1 MKTAHVR
8 RTPVPCRVPPGRVVG
23 ALEGASLDPAPNRAR
38 RAAASTVGEYSVK
51 KHFVLA
57 CKKAGVND
65 LHSHDL
71 RHEAI
76 SRFAESGKCGLLDL
90 QAICGHRDTRML
102 LRYTHLCVQQLAHK
116 MDEIP
121 AQDIK
126 YAHKGRRRRARL
138 KLEGPVAGVK
148 PLRAPDPPASTRLSE
163 RADYAVNGNVIVAAF
178 GSTRVAGGHR

>member
-8 RTPVPCRVPPGRVVG
+8 RTPAPCRVPPGRVVG

-38 RAAASTVGEYSVK
+38 RAAASKVGEYSVK

-76 SRFAESGKCGLLDL
+76 SRFAESGRCGLLDL
-90 QAICGHRDTRML
+90 QAISGHRDTRML
-102 LRYTHLCVQQLAHK
+102 LRYTHLCVQQLAQK

-121 AQDIK
+121 TQDID
-126 YAHKGRRRRARL
+126 YVHKGRRHRARL
-138 KLEGPVAGVK
+138 KLEGPAAGLK
-148 PLRAPDPPASTRLSE
+148 PLRAPDPTASTRLPE
-163 RADYAVNGNVIVAAF
+163 RAGYAANVTVIVAAF